1 MSEGIYTETLKDK
14 FTLSPFEKYSKY
26 GRFPFKFLISCTLV
40 FLTTLQV
47 ILISEHYTY
56 NNSGQII

>member
-1 MSEGIYTETLKDK
+1 MNIYTENLKDK
-14 FTLSPFEKYSKY
+14 FTLSPFEKYAKY
-26 GRFPFKFLISCTLV
+26 GRFPYKFLIACVLV

-56 NNSGQII
+56 NNPD